1 MTTERD
7 ADGYVIVHNPA
18 DGTDAYCI
26 GPFPPILDLV
36 QLVRDRGRCTCQ
48 RVIMPVGFPAGLK
61 MAMAIDPEA
70 MAKGIALLLVP
81 EGEADRLN

>member
-1 MTTERD
+1 
-7 ADGYVIVHNPA
+7 
-18 DGTDAYCI
+18 
-26 GPFPPILDLV
+26 
-36 QLVRDRGRCTCQ
+36 
-48 RVIMPVGFPAGLK
+48 MPVGFPAGLK